1 MKTTPKVIQMVRIK
15 KNDMI
20 RLKIDKLT
28 GPVQIEIDPKLIQKN
43 SKEHACSEKL
53 LNDLLV
59 ACSEQMQKYDA
70 KILKEISKILH
81 HSNIQLK
88 ESHFDET
95 QIDLIVLPRGR
106 HLKLEVVE

>member
-1 MKTTPKVIQMVRIK
+1 MILNRVNL
-15 KNDMI
+15 KNNNMI

-28 GPVQIEIDPKLIQKN
+28 GPIQIEIDPKLIQKN
-43 SKEHACSEKL
+43 SKEYACNEKL

-88 ESHFDET
+88 GSRFGET
-95 QIDLIVLPRGR
+95 QIDLIVLPRDR
-106 HLKLEVVE
+106 HLKLEITE